1 MIDIAQLHKEFLVE
15 QRYSTRLSEV
25 TLRGYEQ
32 SFALLREVMPDMSA
46 DEISPATMTEF
57 FRRLETR
64 TRTVGR
70 GIRKVGVKK
79 STIATY
85 RSKLNRFFQW
95 LESRGCIKKN
105 PFLAMEYPDV
115 RYDDRKFLGRPEIQ
129 KVFTALA
136 LTVVQQSSFLQKR
149 NIAIFAV
156 LLYSGIRKGELL
168 NLKVTDLDL
177 QRRELI
183 VRPETSK
190 SRIRRIIPIS
200 TELMKILRD
209 YLAERVRR
217 RLTTPCLFASS
228 AHDSQLTDNGLKHLV
243 EAVQKDSG
251 VRFHVHQFRHTF
263 AVNVLNNGSDIAK
276 LKQLLGHRD
285 IRMTATY
292 LRCLPTSAM
301 RSDVETLTLD
311 NLV

>member
-1 MIDIAQLHKEFLVE
+1 MVDIAQLHKEFLAE

-32 SFALLREVMPDMSA
+32 SFVLLREVMPDVSV
-46 DEISPATMTEF
+46 DQLSPKFMTEF

-70 GIRKVGVKK
+70 GLKKVGVKK

-95 LESRGCIKKN
+95 LEDKGFLKEN
-105 PFLAMEYPDV
+105 PFTLMEYPDV
-115 RYDDRKFLGRPEIQ
+115 RYEDRKFLSRREIQ
-129 KVFTALA
+129 KVFTTLA
-136 LTVVQQSSFLQKR
+136 LGLAQQNVFIQRR
-149 NIAIFAV
+149 NLAIFAV
-156 LLYSGIRKGELL
+156 LLYTGIRKGELL
-168 NLKVTDLDL
+168 GLQVFDLDL
-177 QRRELI
+177 QRRELT
-183 VRPETSK
+183 VRAETSK
-190 SRIRRIIPIS
+190 SRLRRIIPIS
-200 TELMKILRD
+200 SELKKLLHD
-209 YLAERVRR
+209 YLSERIRR
-217 RLTTPCLFASS
+217 RLTTPYLFASS
-228 AHDSQLTDNGLKHLV
+228 AHDDRLTADGLKHLV
-243 EAVQKDSG
+243 ETVQRDSG
-251 VRFHVHQFRHTF
+251 VKFHLHQFRHTF

-301 RSDVETLTLD
+301 RGDVETLTLD